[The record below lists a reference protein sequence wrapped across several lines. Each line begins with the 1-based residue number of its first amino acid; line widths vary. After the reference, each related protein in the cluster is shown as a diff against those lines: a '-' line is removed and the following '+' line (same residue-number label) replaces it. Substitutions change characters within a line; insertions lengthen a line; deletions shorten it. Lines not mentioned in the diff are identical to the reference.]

1 MKKLFISLSMILVLA
16 SLSLQPVLATVYPI
30 VIGTYKGKKQD
41 KEVKNYNGVAAGGP
55 IDVVIQLGDAEGIRF
70 EGDAEA
76 ISSLV
81 VEVKNNTLTIRPE
94 ISWTSWS
101 KKYENKKIT
110 AYIRAKSLKNLV
122 MSGSGK
128 MSVNGTIKGA
138 SLNAT
143 LSGSGSIT
151 ANAAISK
158 FNGVISGSG
167 NLNFAGSADDANIV
181 ISGSGSFTRKGFSV
195 GTLSSTISGSGTI
208 NVNAE
213 KEINAVIS
221 GSGSVNYSGD
231 PSVQKRVSGSGRVRK
246 I

>member
-1 MKKLFISLSMILVLA
+1 MKKLFVSLSFMAAVACLN
-16 SLSLQPVLATVYPI
+16 LQPVLAHIYPI
-30 VIGTYKGKKQD
+30 VIGYKTKKQE
-41 KEVKNYNGVAAGGP
+41 EVKNYNGVAAGGP
-55 IDVVIQLGDAEGIRF
+55 IDVIIQLGDSEGIRF
-70 EGDAEA
+70 EGDADA
-76 ISSLV
+76 IASLI
-81 VEVKNNTLTIRPE
+81 VEVKNNVLTIRPE
-94 ISWTSWS
+94 NSWNNWS
-101 KKYENKKIT
+101 RKYDNRKVT
-110 AYIRAKSLKNLV
+110 AYIKAKSLKSLT

-138 SLNAT
+138 SLSSV
-143 LSGSGSIT
+143 LSGSGSIS
-151 ANAAISK
+151 ASAQVNK

-167 NLNFAGSADDANIV
+167 SLNFTGSADDASIV
-181 ISGSGSFTRKGFSV
+181 VSGSGSFSRKGFSV
-195 GTLSSTISGSGTI
+195 GTLSTTVSGSGNV

>member
-1 MKKLFISLSMILVLA
+1 MKKLFTSLSLILVLA
-16 SLSLQPVLATVYPI
+16 SLSLQPVLATAYPI
-30 VIGTYKGKKQD
+30 VIGTYKAKKQTQ
-41 KEVKNYNGVAAGGP
+41 EVKNYTGVATGGP

-81 VEVKNNTLTIRPE
+81 VEVKNNTLNIRPE
-94 ISWTSWS
+94 ISWTAWS

-138 SLNAT
+138 SLNSV

-151 ANAAISK
+151 ANVNVDK
-158 FNGVISGSG
+158 FSGVISGSG
-167 NLNFAGSADDANIV
+167 SLNFSGSADDASIV
-181 ISGSGSFTRKGFSV
+181 VSGSGSFGKKGFSV
-195 GTLSSTISGSGTI
+195 GTLSTTISGSGSIT
-208 NVNAE
+208 VNAD

-221 GSGSVNYSGD
+221 GSGTVNYSGNA
-231 PSVQKRVSGSGRVRK
+231 SINQRTSGSGRVRK

>member
-1 MKKLFISLSMILVLA
+1 MKKLFISLSFVLVLA
-16 SLSLQPVLATVYPI
+16 SLSLQPVLATVYSN
-30 VIGTYKGKKQD
+30 VNGTIKGKKQNQ
-41 KEVKNYNGVAAGGP
+41 EVKDYNGVAAGGP

-76 ISSLV
+76 IASLV

-110 AYIRAKSLKNLV
+110 AYVRAKSIKNLV

-128 MSVNGTIKGA
+128 MSVNGTIKGS

-143 LSGSGSIT
+143 LSGSGSIS
-151 ANAAISK
+151 ASADISK

-167 NLNFAGSADDANIV
+167 NLNFSGNADEANIV
-181 ISGSGSFTRKGFSV
+181 VSGSGSFAKKGFSV

-208 NVNAE
+208 YVGAE

-221 GSGSVNYSGD
+221 GSGSINYSGNA
-231 PSVQKRVSGSGRVRK
+231 SVNQRVSGSGRVRK

>member
-1 MKKLFISLSMILVLA
+1 MKKLFVSLSFMA
-16 SLSLQPVLATVYPI
+16 AMACLSLQPVLAHIYPI
-30 VIGTYKGKKQD
+30 VIGYKAKKQ

-55 IDVVIQLGDAEGIRF
+55 IDVVIQLGDSEGIRF
-70 EGDAEA
+70 EGDADA
-76 ISSLV
+76 IASLV

-128 MSVNGTIKGA
+128 MSVNGAIKGA

-151 ANAAISK
+151 AKAEVNK
-158 FNGVISGSG
+158 FSGVISGSG
-167 NLNFAGSADDANIV
+167 ALNFTGSADDASIV
-181 ISGSGSFTRKGFSV
+181 VSGSGSFARKGFSV
-195 GTLSSTISGSGTI
+195 GSLSTTISGSG
-208 NVNAE
+208 NVNVTAD

-221 GSGSVNYSGD
+221 GSGTVNYSGD
-231 PSVQKRVSGSGRVRK
+231 PTVHQRTSGSGRVRK